1 MRRDLILFSVLLCGL
16 FIFTA
21 VGLAQTVKVGYVSKD
36 LNYLPF
42 FVAQKKGFYAAEGL
56 QVDLVFIGRADLQ
69 LQALVVGELHFAN
82 INPDGIIL
90 WNEKGGNLK
99 VVAGSSN
106 SAPYLLVGGKNY
118 KKIDD
123 LKGARLGVAS
133 LTGGATSILVSYLK
147 TKGLQY
153 PRDFNMVVISGGTPA
168 RLTALESGAIAGA
181 VLGIPFADIAL
192 DRGFNKLGDTTE
204 VISTYQFNAVNVSP
218 AWAERNRSSMVK
230 FIKAHIRSLRW
241 IYEGP
246 DQAAEFLAKEMG
258 MKPPYNKKGIDYY
271 VKNKVYPID
280 GSITLDGLKVN
291 IQVQAND
298 GFLKEPLPSPDKYA
312 DLSYLKQ
319 AQKELGL

>member
-69 LQALVVGELHFAN
+69 LQALVAGELHFVN

-218 AWAERNRSSMVK
+218 AWAERNRSSVVK

-258 MKPPYNKKGIDYY
+258 MKPPYNKKG
-271 VKNKVYPID
+271 
-280 GSITLDGLKVN
+280 SIITSRTKFIRSTDL
-291 IQVQAND
+291 
-298 GFLKEPLPSPDKYA
+298 LPSTA
-312 DLSYLKQ
+312 
-319 AQKELGL
+319 

>member
-21 VGLAQTVKVGYVSKD
+21 VGLAQTVKAGYVSKD

-69 LQALVVGELHFAN
+69 LQALVAGELHFAN

-106 SAPYLLVGGKNY
+106 SAPYVLVGGKNY